1 MSGAASVATVV
12 ALAVIALGTIAARA
26 GSWGVS
32 RHRRR
37 LERLSR
43 EDFAELFVFIDP
55 ARFLKWNLLAVVAVP
70 AAAWLLSGAG
80 AGALV
85 AVALVVASPTIAH
98 RQLRRRRL
106 KSLERQLPDAIAAI
120 AAGLRGGLALWQS
133 MDLVPR
139 HQPSPIAQEFALVL
153 RQHRMG
159 VSLDLA
165 LEEFA
170 RRTALHDA
178 RMLAATLSIAR
189 DLGGGLAEALER
201 LGGSVRRRVAM
212 EDRIESLTAQ
222 GRMQG
227 LIVGGL
233 PFGVAAAL
241 YALEPD
247 SMGRLLT
254 TPLGWLVVGAVLLL
268 EACGALLIRKIVRID
283 V

>member
-12 ALAVIALGTIAARA
+12 ALAVITLGVIAARA

-32 RHRRR
+32 RHRQR

-43 EDFAELFVFIDP
+43 EDLAELFVFVEP
-55 ARFLKWNLLAVVAVP
+55 ARFLRWNLLAVVTVP
-70 AAAWLLSGAG
+70 AAAWLVTGAG
-80 AGALV
+80 LGAL
-85 AVALVVASPTIAH
+85 AALALVVALPTIAH
-98 RQLRRRRL
+98 HRLRRRRRMAL
-106 KSLERQLPDAIAAI
+106 QRQLPDAIAAI

-139 HQPSPIAQEFALVL
+139 HQPNPIAQEFALVL

-178 RMLAATLSIAR
+178 RMLTATLSIAR

-201 LGGSVRRRVAM
+201 LGASVRRRVAM
-212 EDRIESLTAQ
+212 EERIDALTAQ

-227 LIVGGL
+227 LIVGAL

-241 YALEPD
+241 FALEPA

-254 TPLGWLVVGAVLLL
+254 TPLGWLVVAAVLLL
-268 EACGALLIRKIVRID
+268 ESCGALLIRKIVRID